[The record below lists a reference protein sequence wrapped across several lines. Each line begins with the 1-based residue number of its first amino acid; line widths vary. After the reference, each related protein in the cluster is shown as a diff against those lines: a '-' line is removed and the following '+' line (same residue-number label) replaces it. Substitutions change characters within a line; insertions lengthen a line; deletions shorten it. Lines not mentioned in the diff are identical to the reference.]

1 VSVKL
6 AIMAIVHEPLGK
18 RRGMPTHTNSQHS
31 DQVME
36 TIFVGAALKHVSA
49 EIMEKDVPVR
59 TRHMRSIDDLLIHV
73 EDHDVECAVI
83 DQSLPTESRGLKL
96 VLLAG
101 IKKVRHLIVVAS
113 QNSQADIVSIDG
125 VHKVLASP
133 VSHEQIIA
141 AVLEQT
147 QQAASKTI
155 AATGRTV
162 SALETLPENAA
173 LQTEIGFANFRH
185 AISDIAGTRH
195 KLTQCNLSSLSN
207 RLQTRPVMATV
218 ACVFACLSTVAALS
232 LVSDSSVLLAESAGQ
247 QATAQRSIVAPDKT
261 TTRAR
266 LAKRAHLA
274 KRALGQTVS
283 ALEAAELSRR
293 EAASRLQGS
302 LRTIDLEILQQR
314 RLRQN
319 LSAHIT
325 RLNAIVFDL
334 KSAHSKNSSVQTGRS
349 GFLNAHKRLAEVKIE
364 LALQELELSKIE
376 NVLSNLDFLK
386 SEISPPATDALKLA
400 DIRVRTH

>member
-36 TIFVGAALKHVSA
+36 TIFVGAAMKHVSA

-101 IKKVRHLIVVAS
+101 IKKVKHLIVVAS
-113 QNSQADIVSIDG
+113 QNSQADIATIDG
-125 VHKVLASP
+125 VHKVLSSP

-147 QQAASKTI
+147 QQATSKTI

-162 SALETLPENAA
+162 SAQETLPENAA
-173 LQTEIGFANFRH
+173 LQAEIGFANFCH
-185 AISDIAGTRH
+185 AISDFAGTRH
-195 KLTQCNLSSLSN
+195 KLSQYNLSGLSN

-247 QATAQRSIVAPDKT
+247 QATAQRSKIAPDKT
-261 TTRAR
+261 TT
-266 LAKRAHLA
+266 
-274 KRALGQTVS
+274 RALGQTVS

-325 RLNAIVFDL
+325 RLTAIVSDL

-364 LALQELELSKIE
+364 LALQELELSKID